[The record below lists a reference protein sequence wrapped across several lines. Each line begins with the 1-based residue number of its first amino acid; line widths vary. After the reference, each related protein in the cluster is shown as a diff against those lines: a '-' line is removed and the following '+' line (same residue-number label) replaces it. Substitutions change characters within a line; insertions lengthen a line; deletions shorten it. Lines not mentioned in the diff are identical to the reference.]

1 MPTKDPISDSS
12 NDANAPVLRSNP
24 KGPSSLEK
32 IAEINQGFKEKDVRG
47 NARQQG
53 MSYIDLK
60 AAPLN
65 QDALQMTTWEEVQ
78 ASGAVP
84 FDILGN
90 QLSIACIEGA
100 AKNCE
105 DMIQRF
111 ESKGYQVKRFL
122 CSQEG
127 LNSTQHYFDNFGH
140 FEAVPVET
148 STDEGD
154 AIAGNEN
161 IFSEE
166 ESFFETSTGP
176 EMANHMNL
184 MAIRFRASD
193 VHFQPMDGRVALRM
207 RRDGQLYKMFHI
219 SHKQYQLLNGD
230 IKRSAG
236 MKANVK
242 NIPQDGNY
250 MYIAN
255 ERKISVRVSSLPSKY
270 GESLVLRI
278 LDAKNAIV
286 ELGQLGFSEYSQ
298 KKISHHLDK
307 QRGLI
312 LVTGPTGSGKTS
324 TLYSCLNAV
333 NKPDNKIITL
343 EDPVEFELE
352 NTVQSEINEEEEYS
366 FALGLRAIL
375 RQDPDVVMVGE
386 IRDKEAAEIAL
397 QASLTG
403 HLVLSTVHSNDA
415 IATIPRLLNMG
426 LKPYILAAGLEL
438 IVAQRLV
445 RRLCESCKKVVQANE
460 QVLTEIQQSI
470 EQLKTR
476 GVDITLGEIYEASG
490 CEKCAN
496 TGYEGR
502 VAIAETLS
510 ISDTIKRLMLSGES
524 INAILTAAQQEGFLT
539 LKEDGIMKVV
549 QGVTTIEEVW
559 KVLI

>member
-1 MPTKDPISDSS
+1 MPTKDP
-12 NDANAPVLRSNP
+12 NAPVLRS
-24 KGPSSLEK
+24 SSKNQSSMEK
-32 IAEINQGFKEKDVRG
+32 IDEINQSFKERDVKG
-47 NARQQG
+47 DAQVKG
-53 MSYIDLK
+53 LSYIDLK

-65 QDALQMTTWEEVQ
+65 QDALQLTTWEEVQ
-78 ASGAVP
+78 AAGAVP
-84 FDILGN
+84 FDLSGN
-90 QLSIACIEGA
+90 ELSIACVDANHQGCKDMVKA
-100 AKNCE
+100 FE
-105 DMIQRF
+105 D
-111 ESKGYQVKRFL
+111 KGYKIMPFL
-122 CSQEG
+122 CSKEG
-127 LNSTQHYFDNFGH
+127 LDSTQHYYDNFGH
-140 FEAVPVET
+140 FEEVPLET
-148 STDEGD
+148 STQEGE
-154 AIAGNEN
+154 ALVGKEN
-161 IFSEE
+161 LFSEE
-166 ESFFETSTGP
+166 KEIFATATGP

-193 VHFQPMDGRVALRM
+193 VHFQPMDGRVSLRM
-207 RRDGQLYKMFHI
+207 RRDGQLYQIFMI
-219 SHKQYQLLNGD
+219 THKQYNLLNGD
-230 IKRSAG
+230 LKRSAG

-250 MYIAN
+250 NYVAN
-255 ERKISVRVSSLPSKY
+255 ERKISVRVSSLPSKH

-286 ELGQLGFSEYSQ
+286 KLEQLGFSEISQ
-298 KKISHHLDK
+298 KKIGQHLEK

-352 NTVQSEINEEEEYS
+352 NTVQSEINEEENYS

-375 RQDPDVVMVGE
+375 RQDPDIVMVGE

-445 RRLCESCKKVVQANE
+445 RRLCEHCKESASPDQKVME
-460 QVLTEIQQSI
+460 EIDQTI
-470 EQLKTR
+470 EQLKQR
-476 GVDITLGEIYEASG
+476 GVKIESKNILTAKG
-490 CEKCAN
+490 CEKCAG

-502 VAIAETLS
+502 IAIAETLS
-510 ISDTIKRLMLSGES
+510 ISDSIRRLMLAGES
-524 INAILTAAQQEGFLT
+524 INSILQAAQQEGFLS
-539 LKEDGIMKVV
+539 LKEDGILKVV
-549 QGVTTIEEVW
+549 NGQTTIEEIW
-559 KVLI
+559 KGLV